1 MALRLACFAS
11 GRGSRAAAASRTARE
26 RAPAASVALFEI
38 SGIRRRHRLE
48 AQPDTEDCVRGPL
61 QDYNFKDEAQDEKK
75 KFERERGLLDS
86 GHERRLHCRR

>member
-48 AQPDTEDCVRGPL
+48 AQPVSVRPFSDVRVDSTAAL
-61 QDYNFKDEAQDEKK
+61 NEH
-75 KFERERGLLDS
+75 LLA
-86 GHERRLHCRR
+86 GVAIFCWQMRL